1 MRWLAQSES
10 PEVICR
16 PEKLFVCK
24 LRAAIV
30 EGRDVCFV
38 AIGLPKYAL
47 GEMASIHRL
56 CTGRHLL
63 NEICA

>member
-47 GEMASIHRL
+47 GEMAFNSQTLYRPPFV
-56 CTGRHLL
+56 
-63 NEICA
+63 E